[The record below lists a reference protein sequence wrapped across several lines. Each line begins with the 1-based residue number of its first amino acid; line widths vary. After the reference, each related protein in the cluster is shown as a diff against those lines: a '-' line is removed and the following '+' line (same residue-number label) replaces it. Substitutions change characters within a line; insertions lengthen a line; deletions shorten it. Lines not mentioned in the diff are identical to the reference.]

1 MSQIR
6 DAITGIY
13 KHPIHDYQILG
24 AWGLI
29 TGPGKAIGGIVLKTT
44 AGIIGPIAFSMK
56 GLESE
61 LMKSKRPIAHIRRT
75 RIAQGRMERKEL
87 SDSERADVQ
96 RLVLERWSAEYK
108 KWRKQREQ
116 ELEKHQGKRRV
127 KKIVNGAPVERQ
139 ETKSD
144 VNG

>member
-1 MSQIR
+1 
-6 DAITGIY
+6 
-13 KHPIHDYQILG
+13 
-24 AWGLI
+24 
-29 TGPGKAIGGIVLKTT
+29 
-44 AGIIGPIAFSMK
+44 
-56 GLESE
+56 
-61 LMKSKRPIAHIRRT
+61 MKSKRPIAHIRRT

-108 KWRKQREQ
+108 KWRKRREQ

-127 KKIVNGAPVERQ
+127 KKIVNGTPVERQ